1 MTSCPQIGGRGQE
14 GGFGFSSCQEEANAN
29 AFIAFKFGIWVPSF
43 LLLCPHLE
51 TMNFYRKSMIEG
63 RSKGLHGIW
72 DLNRKKLEKKISSVR
87 ICKVL

>member
-1 MTSCPQIGGRGQE
+1 MTSCPQIGERGRE

-29 AFIAFKFGIWVPSF
+29 AFIAFKFGIWGPIPS

-63 RSKGLHGIW
+63 RSKGITW
-72 DLNRKKLEKKISSVR
+72 DLGFK
-87 ICKVL
+87 